1 MLLQYRYRVCRENRR
16 DSAGTVMWARDV
28 CKPVAARA
36 VSVSL
41 GRPSVRPPTISLR
54 SLSRTAPARPPSHSL
69 RLSRARAP
77 DSSRL
82 SRSVV
87 AAVRHLRS
95 HSDSLEPPPPPRAV
109 PTVSFAV
116 CAIPSDQSDRSCRR
130 VRSRVGC
137 RFRRR
142 RYYLRYLFFFFFDRS
157 SSPFVVVVCRR
168 KSLDLNRF
176 RAIKKNKNSV
186 SSLRQRCV

>member
-1 MLLQYRYRVCRENRR
+1 
-16 DSAGTVMWARDV
+16 MWARDV

-41 GRPSVRPPTISLR
+41 GRPSVRPPTIA
-54 SLSRTAPARPPSHSL
+54 SLSQSHTHTSTAAVVSLAPSTVY
-69 RLSRARAP
+69 RARAARP
-77 DSSRL
+77 VSL
-82 SRSVV
+82 SVV

-95 HSDSLEPPPPPRAV
+95 HSDSLEPPPPRAV

-116 CAIPSDQSDRSCRR
+116 CAIPSDQSDRSCSR

-142 RYYLRYLFFFFFDRS
+142 RRRYYLRYFFFFYDYFSIGRLLRLS
-157 SSPFVVVVCRR
+157 SSCVGSLNLTPVFALVCR
-168 KSLDLNRF
+168 L
-176 RAIKKNKNSV
+176 
-186 SSLRQRCV
+186 CVVIYPHVVRLAMCREL

>member
-1 MLLQYRYRVCRENRR
+1 
-16 DSAGTVMWARDV
+16 MWARDV

-41 GRPSVRPPTISLR
+41 GRPSVRPPTIA
-54 SLSRTAPARPPSHSL
+54 SLSQSHTHTSTAAVVSLAPSTVY
-69 RLSRARAP
+69 RARAARP
-77 DSSRL
+77 VSL
-82 SRSVV
+82 SVV

-95 HSDSLEPPPPPRAV
+95 HSDSLEPPPPRAV

-116 CAIPSDQSDRSCRR
+116 CAIPSDQSDRSCSR

-142 RYYLRYLFFFFFDRS
+142 RRRYYLRYFFFFLRLFFDRS
-157 SSPFVVVVCRR
+157 SSPLVVVVCRI
-168 KSLDLNRF
+168 
-176 RAIKKNKNSV
+176 A
-186 SSLRQRCV
+186 